1 MVASARLEPAS
12 DSGRTTVR
20 IAATPDQTWALDADY
35 LYQRLE
41 VLKSVGSH
49 YANRIWMLDLISDV
63 MLVAGVLSAFFVVWW
78 SCIPIIGFACLQR
91 VANRR
96 MAGELAGKAAQESTD
111 AFLYLYNSGALWLER
126 PTSPASDRVRR
137 LQSRSLF

>member
-1 MVASARLEPAS
+1 MSAQAVAEEYGQE
-12 DSGRTTVR
+12 GRTTVR

-35 LYQRLE
+35 LYSRLD
-41 VLKSVGSH
+41 VLKRLGSH
-49 YANRIWMLDLISDV
+49 YANRIWLLDLVSDV
-63 MLVAGVLSAFFVVWW
+63 LLMAGVLSAFFIVWW
-78 SCIPIIGFACLQR
+78 SCIPLIGFACLQR

-126 PTSPASDRVRR
+126 PTSPPSDRLRH
-137 LQSRSLF
+137 LLSR

>member
-1 MVASARLEPAS
+1 MQPILRHDEIDRDHS
-12 DSGRTTVR
+12 TTVR

-35 LYQRLE
+35 LYKRLE
-41 VLKSVGSH
+41 VLKPLGQH
-49 YANRIWMLDLISDV
+49 YVNRIWMLDLVSDA
-63 MLVAGVLSAFFVVWW
+63 LLIAGVLSAFFIAWW
-78 SCIPIIGFACLQR
+78 TCVPLVGFACLQR

-126 PTSPASDRVRR
+126 PTSPASAQGRR
-137 LQSRSLF
+137 LQ